1 MGNRVYYGE
10 YSLKHWIELIL
21 KGNIILPEYQR
32 LFVWNETKV
41 KTLIDALKEKQ
52 FVPPVTIGAF
62 KNSGETQNIILD
74 GQQRLTSI
82 LLVYLGLF
90 PDKDTYKNTLA
101 ERIADENDNIEDEDE
116 QLDDILDWR
125 FDKLTEKGKNKEDI
139 LEKITVG
146 NYKHFN
152 LGVND
157 DFLKN
162 TFLGFSYLVPQVTDQ
177 QKQQKY
183 YSTVFRSI
191 NYQGEKLSVQESRKS
206 LYFLDNSLAQYFD
219 PDFCREI
226 KIKNSSTESKIDFV
240 RYLSLISQ
248 YKKNQGA
255 DRVARGYKSDM
266 EKFYEE
272 YIYSITGDNNSQM
285 FDDFS
290 TNFPDKSYLPRF
302 MLLKQTIDD
311 LGIPKLFVSIIDSD
325 AYLFGLI
332 YMIVFAGKEIDTN
345 KKDELGEVINAKI
358 IEYKGDPSHS
368 KSPSALK
375 YLRSRIIGSI
385 EIYDRYE
392 K

>member
-1 MGNRVYYGE
+1 MENRVYYGE
-10 YSLKHWIELIL
+10 YSLKHWLELIL
-21 KGNIILPEYQR
+21 KGNIMLPEYQR

-41 KTLIDALKEKQ
+41 KTLIDALKGKQ

-62 KNSGETQNIILD
+62 KDNGNTQNIILD

-82 LLVYLGLF
+82 LLAYLGLF
-90 PDKDTYKNTLA
+90 PDKDIYKNTLV
-101 ERIADENDNIEDEDE
+101 ERNADENDSVEDEDE
-116 QLDDILDWR
+116 PLDDILDWR

-139 LEKITVG
+139 LDRIIPG

-162 TFLGFSYLVPQVTDQ
+162 TFLGFSYLVPQVTDL

-206 LYFLDNSLAQYFD
+206 LYFLDDTLAQYFD

-226 KIKNSSTESKIDFV
+226 KIKNSTIASKIDFV

-248 YKKNQGA
+248 YKKNDGA
-255 DRVARGYKSDM
+255 SRVARGYKPYM

-272 YIYSITGDNNSQM
+272 YIHSITGNNTSQM

-290 TNFPDKSYLPRF
+290 ANFPNKNYHLRF
-302 MLLKQTIDD
+302 IALEKAIDD
-311 LGIPKLFVSIIDSD
+311 LSIPNLFVSIIDSD
-325 AYLFGLI
+325 MYMFGLI
-332 YMIVFAGKEIDTN
+332 YMIVFVGKEIDTD
-345 KKDELGEVINAKI
+345 KKNELQDAIKDKI
-358 IEYKGDPSHS
+358 IEYKDDPSHAR
-368 KSPSALK
+368 SPSALK
-375 YLRSRIIGSI
+375 YLRSRISNSI
-385 EIYDRYE
+385 EIYGRYE